1 MADAATISVLLT
13 AKDEASAKLK
23 QVGDR
28 MSGLGSSFSR
38 HSKQIGLGLVAV
50 GAGIEVLAKKQQ
62 ELTEASRKLAQQ
74 TGMTEGQV
82 RKLAIELSNATF
94 PLESAIDLM
103 QLAAQRGLEG
113 GEALKSF
120 ANFWDMVG
128 DATGGSAEKMA
139 EMSASLA
146 SVGIELG
153 NETELL
159 GAFGLMHQNT
169 TTSVEDFI
177 KSVYMLAPELNSVG
191 VSVDDTAALF
201 AALENE
207 MGLVGR
213 VAKAELK
220 IALDKTEDGLAGVLT
235 ELGLTEAQM
244 ETYRGKVV
252 ESTDVMGELADIHM
266 STKTRMDKLK
276 SSMEDLIFAH
286 GGLIEKAATLAP
298 LLLAVGPAVAGIT
311 FGMRALE
318 PVIFRIR
325 LAMIGLNMSLGVVT
339 LVVLG
344 ISAAIVAGMLVWKNW
359 DTVVEKTGVILKK
372 VWDGIKKIT
381 EVTVNFMIGSLNK
394 LTLMWR
400 KAIATIADVVRK
412 LLDMG
417 SKLPFVGDK
426 FSDAADAIG
435 GFSDRLDEGIPMIDI
450 PGSKQEE
457 LQDIVNETAMTVRNA
472 SVDVADSNTAIADA
486 AVDMSVAVDA
496 SNQTV
501 TSSATRMADSTT
513 SSLNR
518 VSEAYEQQVKDRISS
533 ADLIKQIQASQHK
546 AEFEAEQTRLEQ
558 AKAKFAEDVRLS
570 DQLEATRDAANASL
584 ISGLSEVNQ
593 KWKESGATVE
603 EVMKLWSQSTDESF
617 EEIGLKLDLFNT
629 DLNDAESVI
638 DAFTKGTGQ
647 SFFGMKKDIA

>member
-28 MSGLGSSFSR
+28 MKGLGSSFTQ

-74 TGMTEGQV
+74 TGMTEGEV

-103 QLAAQRGLEG
+103 QLASQRGLEG

-139 EMSASLA
+139 EMSASLV

-159 GAFGLMHQNT
+159 GAFGLMQENT
-169 TTSVEDFI
+169 TTSVEEFI
-177 KSVYMLAPELNSVG
+177 KSVSMMAPELNAVG

-207 MGLVGR
+207 MGMVGR

-220 IALDKTEDGLAGVLT
+220 IALDKTEDGIAGVLR
-235 ELGLTEAQM
+235 ELGLTEQQM
-244 ETYRGKVV
+244 ETYRAKTV
-252 ESTDVMGELADIHM
+252 ESTEVMAELADIHM

-276 SSMEDLIFAH
+276 ASMEDLIFAH

-318 PVIFRIR
+318 PVIFRMR
-325 LAMIGLNMSLGVVT
+325 LAFIGLNMS
-339 LVVLG
+339 
-344 ISAAIVAGMLVWKNW
+344 M
-359 DTVVEKTGVILKK
+359 GVINHSWHSHLEEL
-372 VWDGIKKIT
+372 GH
-381 EVTVNFMIGSLNK
+381 
-394 LTLMWR
+394 
-400 KAIATIADVVRK
+400 
-412 LLDMG
+412 
-417 SKLPFVGDK
+417 
-426 FSDAADAIG
+426 
-435 GFSDRLDEGIPMIDI
+435 SDRKEQRNSQESYGGI
-450 PGSKQEE
+450 
-457 LQDIVNETAMTVRNA
+457 
-472 SVDVADSNTAIADA
+472 
-486 AVDMSVAVDA
+486 
-496 SNQTV
+496 
-501 TSSATRMADSTT
+501 
-513 SSLNR
+513 
-518 VSEAYEQQVKDRISS
+518 
-533 ADLIKQIQASQHK
+533 
-546 AEFEAEQTRLEQ
+546 
-558 AKAKFAEDVRLS
+558 
-570 DQLEATRDAANASL
+570 
-584 ISGLSEVNQ
+584 
-593 KWKESGATVE
+593 
-603 EVMKLWSQSTDESF
+603 
-617 EEIGLKLDLFNT
+617 
-629 DLNDAESVI
+629 
-638 DAFTKGTGQ
+638 
-647 SFFGMKKDIA
+647 